1 MNTFSQVWVFSDT
14 PSRLPELMNGAQ
26 ALANQ
31 INTFVLNDAD
41 GVQAIQLGANHVWK
55 LNGKPDDRMIEDYAG
70 VMADTIRQHGADG
83 LVLLPNTRRG
93 KLLPA
98 KLGYRLKAAVS
109 NDASTVSVQD
119 GKATV
124 KHMVYG
130 GLAIGEERIAT
141 PYAVLTISSGTF
153 DAAQPDASRTPWSG
167 RLRLWRLPARQPRR
181 ARATASIS
189 TKPVWWSAS
198 VAVLAAKRTLRWQNS
213 FARR

>member
-1 MNTFSQVWVFSDT
+1 M
-14 PSRLPELMNGAQ
+14 
-26 ALANQ
+26 
-31 INTFVLNDAD
+31 
-41 GVQAIQLGANHVWK
+41 
-55 LNGKPDDRMIEDYAG
+55 
-70 VMADTIRQHGADG
+70 
-83 LVLLPNTRRG
+83 
-93 KLLPA
+93 
-98 KLGYRLKAAVS
+98 S

-153 DAAQPDASRTPWSG
+153 DAAQPDASRTGETHTVEWQAPAVAIT
-167 RLRLWRLPARQPRR
+167 RTATRARQSNSVDP
-181 ARATASIS
+181 